1 MTYSP
6 SYRRMLNKLGYYNY
20 HNALLNRSL
29 NQKGGWDSHCDRCR
43 NYILKA
49 LDYYKPEKVTVL
61 GSGWLLDL
69 PLVEMAEKTGKVCL
83 IDIIHPPE
91 VISQTGTLRNVELSE
106 EDVTG
111 GLIEEVWQK
120 AGKYSFFNKL
130 KSLDDITLPEY
141 SITGDPGLV
150 ISLNILTQLEFLLI
164 DFLKKRS
171 VIREEEFN
179 LFRSAIQKK
188 HIDFL
193 KKHRS
198 ILISDYAEV
207 FLDKSGN
214 TTTIPTLMTN
224 LPHGQFKEEWT
235 WQFEQTDNYLYN
247 STSVMKVIA
256 ISI

>member
-1 MTYSP
+1 
-6 SYRRMLNKLGYYNY
+6 MLNKLGYYNY

-29 NQKGGWDSHCDRCR
+29 NQEGGWDSHCERCR
-43 NYILKA
+43 SYILNG
-49 LDYYKPEKVTVL
+49 LDRYKPEKVTVL

-69 PLVEMAEKTGKVCL
+69 PLVEIAEKTGKVCL

-91 VISQTGTLRNVELSE
+91 VISQTGTLRNVELLE

-120 AGKYSFFNKL
+120 AGKSSFFNKL
-130 KSLDDITLPEY
+130 KSLEDIIIPEY
-141 SITGDPGLV
+141 SPTADPGLV
-150 ISLNILTQLEFLLI
+150 ISLNILTQLEYLLVE
-164 DFLKKRS
+164 FLKKRAS
-171 VIREEEFN
+171 IREEE
-179 LFRSAIQKK
+179 LTQFRSQIQKK

-207 FLDKSGN
+207 FTDKTGN
-214 TTTIPTLMTN
+214 ITTIPTLMTN
-224 LPHGQFKEEWT
+224 LSHGQFKEEWT

-247 STSVMKVIA
+247 STSVMNVIA

>member
-1 MTYSP
+1 MTYST

-49 LDYYKPEKVTVL
+49 LDCYKPEKVTVL

-141 SITGDPGLV
+141 SITSDPGLV

>member
-1 MTYSP
+1 M
-6 SYRRMLNKLGYYNY
+6 
-20 HNALLNRSL
+20 
-29 NQKGGWDSHCDRCR
+29 
-43 NYILKA
+43 
-49 LDYYKPEKVTVL
+49 
-61 GSGWLLDL
+61 
-69 PLVEMAEKTGKVCL
+69 
-83 IDIIHPPE
+83 
-91 VISQTGTLRNVELSE
+91 
-106 EDVTG
+106 
-111 GLIEEVWQK
+111 IEEVWQK

-130 KSLDDITLPEY
+130 KSLDDITIQEY
-141 SITGDPGLV
+141 SPTGDPGLV

-179 LFRSAIQKK
+179 LLRSGIQKK

-214 TTTIPTLMTN
+214 TTTIPTLMTL
-224 LPHGQFKEEWT
+224 LPEGQFKEEWT